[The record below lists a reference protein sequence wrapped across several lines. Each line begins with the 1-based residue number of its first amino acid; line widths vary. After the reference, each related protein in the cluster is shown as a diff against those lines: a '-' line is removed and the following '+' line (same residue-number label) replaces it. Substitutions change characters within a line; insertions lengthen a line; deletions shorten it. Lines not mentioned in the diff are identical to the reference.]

1 MEIEL
6 KLLLSH
12 KLNAKLMA
20 LPLLAS
26 HAAAAPRQQ
35 HLSARYFDTPDLHLL
50 RHGAGLR
57 VRKEDGVWI
66 QTMKA
71 GGSVQSGLHSRN
83 EWEGPVSQPW
93 PQLGKLRK
101 LIGKQAHWHA
111 MLDATDLKDRLEA
124 LFLVEVE
131 RHTWDLDVDG
141 NLIELV
147 LDHGHIERQGRKLP
161 INEIELEL
169 KQGDP
174 AALFSFALALHAQ
187 LPLRVSNINK
197 AQRGYLLCRET
208 GTEPF
213 RAQALSLPPEAS
225 VAQALQAILDNCL
238 QHMQRNE
245 QAVIER
251 DDPETLH
258 QMRVGLRRL
267 RSALKLFDDAAP
279 CPSALKADIE
289 WLGQQLGGAR
299 DAEVLLTA
307 TLPRIHAN
315 PGGKNGLLVLQQL
328 VLETAQTQRQ
338 AAAAALL
345 SPRYTFLLLSLGL
358 WMQRLPHTLADEPL
372 TGFAQRTLQ
381 RLHKRLLKRA
391 AIMDASAP
399 SSLHRTRIA
408 AKRVRYALEF
418 FHALY
423 GSKRARRY
431 LKAVA
436 AIQSELGQH
445 NDLVVADDLLRNMA
459 EQHPDALD
467 TVSFARGYLQAL
479 QGQGTVDVDAIGQR
493 LAALALPR

>member
-20 LPLLAS
+20 LPLIAS

-57 VRKEDGVWI
+57 VRKVDGEWI

-71 GGSVQSGLHSRN
+71 GGNVQSGLHSRN
-83 EWEGPVSQPW
+83 EWEGSVTRAW

-101 LIGKQAHWHA
+101 LIDGQRPWLDMLNAPELKQ
-111 MLDATDLKDRLEA
+111 RLGA
-124 LFLVEVE
+124 LFVVEVE

-147 LDHGHIERQGRKLP
+147 LDHGHIERQGRKVAV
-161 INEIELEL
+161 NEIELEL

-187 LPLRVSNINK
+187 LPLRVSNLNK

-213 RAQALSLPPEAS
+213 RAQALSLSPRAG

-245 QAVIER
+245 QAVIEG

-267 RSALKLFDDAAP
+267 RSALKLFEQAAP
-279 CPSALKADIE
+279 CPPALNADIE
-289 WLGQQLGGAR
+289 WLGQQLGAAR
-299 DAEVLLTA
+299 DAEVLLTD

-315 PGGKNGLLVLQQL
+315 PGGRNGLLALQQL
-328 VLETAQTQRQ
+328 ALETAQAQRK

-345 SPRYTFLLLSLGL
+345 SPRYTFILLSLGL
-358 WMQRLPHTLADEPL
+358 WMQRLPHTVADAPL
-372 TGFAQRTLQ
+372 GEFAQRTLQ

-391 AIMDASAP
+391 AAIDDSAP
-399 SSLHRTRIA
+399 ASLHRTRIA

-418 FHALY
+418 FHTLY

-459 EQHPDALD
+459 EQHPEALD
-467 TVSFARGYLQAL
+467 TLSFARGYLQAL
-479 QGQGTVDVDAIGQR
+479 QEQGTVDVDDIGQR
-493 LAALALPR
+493 LAALVLPR